1 MQQRE
6 ATAVPKLLLRDARRL
21 LRRIVVDTPRLTIGR
36 RPYNALMLDD
46 LTVSGEHAVLLTRG
60 AECVIQDLNS
70 RNGTLVNGTAVAQR
84 TLSDGDLIEIG
95 VYRLQFVLEPPPA
108 DVPEPAPSAAAESGA
123 AAHLLAMSGPGSGGT
138 VPLVRAIVA
147 IDNGVGQIAVVARR
161 RTGYVITHLEGHATP
176 LVNGE
181 SIGLLSRPLVDGDL
195 LELSGAIFQFRV
207 DPPP

>member
-70 RNGTLVNGTAVAQR
+70 RNGTLVNGASVAQR
-84 TLSDGDLIEIG
+84 TLSDGDLIDIG
-95 VYRLQFVLEPPPA
+95 VYRLQFVLERSA
-108 DVPEPAPSAAAESGA
+108 VDVPEPAPSAAADA
-123 AAHLLAMSGPGSGGT
+123 TAHLLAMSGPGSGNI

-147 IDNGVGQIAVVARR
+147 IDNGAGQVAVVARR
-161 RTGYVITHLEGHATP
+161 RTGYVVTHLEGHSTP